1 MKHPLSALF
10 IILILAMQQQPLR
23 FEPLS
28 EIKVNA
34 KIMETDRLGNVYLV
48 SLTNQLYK
56 YNSEGKLL
64 STLNYKYIGNI
75 THVDASNPMEIYVFY
90 QELNKIIYLDN
101 NLAYRGE
108 TDLANLGVGQASAIG
123 RAFDNGI
130 WVFDVADM
138 QLKKMDKKGENMQTS
153 GNVKQ
158 YTDQSLQPV
167 YIFDNNDKVYVDDPN
182 AGVMVFDVFAT
193 YIKTIPIRGTKKLK
207 IIDEDLYYHNQS
219 TLYRYNFKSLQT
231 FNFSLP
237 DTINIQDVSIEK
249 ARLYIRNSEK
259 VKIYVHKN

>member
-1 MKHPLSALF
+1 MKQLLFYMVLF
-10 IILILAMQQQPLR
+10 IAITAIQQPAR

-28 EIKVNA
+28 EIKVSA
-34 KIMETDRLGNVYLV
+34 KIMETDRLGNIYLV
-48 SLTNQLYK
+48 SQTNQLYK
-56 YNSEGKLL
+56 YSSEGKLL

-108 TDLANLGVGQASAIG
+108 TDLTNFGIGQASAVA

-138 QLKKMDKKGENMQTS
+138 QLKKMDKNGENLQTS

-158 YTDQSLQPV
+158 FTDQNFQPV
-167 YIFDNNDKVYVDDPN
+167 YVFDNNDKVYVDDPL

-193 YIKTIPIRGTKKLK
+193 YIKTIPIKGAKKVK
-207 IIDEDLYYHNQS
+207 IIDEDLYYHSQS

-237 DTINIQDVSIEK
+237 DSANILDVSIEK
-249 ARLYIRNSEK
+249 SRLYIRNAEK
-259 VKIYVHKN
+259 VKIYTHNN